1 MHFRKWH
8 NKSNNYYNEL
18 KWLTLFLHFLSR
30 KYCEDFSQH
39 TQNYAIWPNL
49 ESFFSLLLI
58 EQNEYGI
65 LETLTATWVFVCL
78 GFTEIETLDLVVTQK
93 QIETY
98 IVLKKIGFA
107 KVESCN

>member
-1 MHFRKWH
+1 M
-8 NKSNNYYNEL
+8 
-18 KWLTLFLHFLSR
+18 
-30 KYCEDFSQH
+30 
-39 TQNYAIWPNL
+39 
-49 ESFFSLLLI
+49 
-58 EQNEYGI
+58 
-65 LETLTATWVFVCL
+65 CL